1 MNNEAA
7 IGLIAVFHRAYLND
21 LTFAPVS
28 QFAGRT
34 TPIPIGL
41 VPNGS
46 YASHECDRTITVTLR
61 SI

>member
-7 IGLIAVFHRAYLND
+7 VGLIAVFHRTYLND

-28 QFAGRT
+28 QFAGQT
-34 TPIPIGL
+34 TPTPIGL

-46 YASHECDRTITVTLR
+46 MHPMSVIGKSR
-61 SI
+61 